1 MTQTLRVKNIIESL
15 RVISREGR
23 DGDREKCDSN
33 SLVED
38 VLTLFMDGFKLSNV
52 NLELMSTTG

>member
-23 DGDREKCDSN
+23 DGDREKCDLN